1 MSRAQLTAALAL
13 LLPCSFAFHAT
24 AQVSISPPSL
34 KFLSQVVSS
43 TSPSQTVTLSNVGH
57 TTLTVSSVAASGGY
71 SVANHCAS
79 VQAGSSCTI
88 DVSFISG
95 LIGTTA
101 GVLTIADSDPSSPQM
116 VDLSGIAVSPLTMSP
131 SSLNFGKVAIG
142 TKSQSKTVT
151 ITSNGAAIAIATI
164 AASGDYIQSNNCP
177 ATLSA
182 GQSCTISASFAPT
195 SSGTVT
201 GALSVTSTA
210 SGFGFA
216 AGLTGTGTGT
226 VVSQVSIR
234 PKTLSFGSI
243 GALDFTKR
251 SKTIT
256 LANVSST
263 TSVTIQSVS
272 VTSPR
277 SSGTDDYQIASN
289 RCQGMLAPGAE
300 CQISISLGASQ
311 FFPIRS
317 SGTVTIVDSDTTSPQ
332 TVGLSATMLPEVSI
346 RPASLTFAPQPVG
359 TTSASQIVTLTNNFD
374 DSGISLLPLSVSG
387 DFIVDGTAGSTP
399 CGLSPGLN
407 PGQSCTLGVSFAP
420 NHTGTINGEVSFT
433 LYPECDPELV
443 IIQHEPCPA
452 AQTIVL
458 KGTGQS

>member
-1 MSRAQLTAALAL
+1 MSRAQLTAVLAL
-13 LLPCSFAFHAT
+13 LWPCAFAFHAT
-24 AQVSISPPSL
+24 AQVSISPASL
-34 KFLSQVVSS
+34 KFPSQVVSS

-71 SVANHCAS
+71 SVANQCAS

-101 GVLTIADSDPSSPQM
+101 GALTIADSDPSSPQM

-131 SSLNFGKVAIG
+131 SSVNFGKVAIG
-142 TKSQSKTVT
+142 TMSQSKTVT
-151 ITSNGAAIAIATI
+151 ITSNGAAIAIA
-164 AASGDYIQSNNCP
+164 ASGDYTQSNDCP

-182 GQSCTISASFAPT
+182 GKSCTISASFAPT

-234 PKTLSFGSI
+234 PNTLSFGSI
-243 GALDFTKR
+243 GALDFTKH

-263 TSVTIQSVS
+263 TSLTIQSVS
-272 VTSPR
+272 VTGPK

-289 RCQGMLAPGAE
+289 SCPGMLAPGAE
-300 CQISISLGASQ
+300 CKISISLRASQ

-346 RPASLTFAPQPVG
+346 RPASLIFAPQPVG
-359 TTSASQIVTLTNNFD
+359 TTSASKIVTLTNNLD
-374 DSGISLLPLSVSG
+374 DSGISLLPLAVSG